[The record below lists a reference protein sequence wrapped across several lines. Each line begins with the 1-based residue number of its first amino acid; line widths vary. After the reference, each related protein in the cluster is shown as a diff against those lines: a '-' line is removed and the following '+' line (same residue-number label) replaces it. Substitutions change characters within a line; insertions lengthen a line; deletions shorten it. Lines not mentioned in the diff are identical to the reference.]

1 MRWGDEMKG
10 LLKNSNLY
18 LVIAFIIMG
27 ILFYSSSQTYEEQ
40 SQIGLLQ
47 RLLIDEPFKERLSG
61 ISFVYASEE
70 VSIQARGYFHF
81 IEFFIRKGAHFG
93 TYFLLSG
100 SWVLGLKPRINQLA
114 LTVVVSWLAATGYA
128 ALDELHQMFTGGRSP
143 LFQDIALDSIG
154 ALTAA
159 LLCLVIIGW
168 KSRKK

>member
-1 MRWGDEMKG
+1 MKG

-40 SQIGLLQ
+40 SQIDLLR
-47 RLLIDEPFKERLSG
+47 RLLVDEPFKDRLSG
-61 ISFVYASEE
+61 VSFVYASQE
-70 VSIQARGYFHF
+70 VSIQASGYFSF

-93 TYFLLSG
+93 TYFLLAG
-100 SWVLGLKPRINQLA
+100 SWFLGLKPRINQLG
-114 LTVVVSWLAATGYA
+114 LTAVVSWLAATGYA

-154 ALTAA
+154 ALTAVV
-159 LLCLVIIGW
+159 LCLLIVGL

>member
-1 MRWGDEMKG
+1 MKG

-18 LVIAFIIMG
+18 LVLAFIIMG

-47 RLLIDEPFKERLSG
+47 RLLVDEPFRDKLSG
-61 ISFVYASEE
+61 VSFLYASEE
-70 VSIQARGYFHF
+70 VSIQASGYFKF
-81 IEFFIRKGAHFG
+81 IEFFIRKGAHFL

-100 SWVLGLKPRINQLA
+100 CWFLGLKPRINQLI
-114 LTVVVSWLAATGYA
+114 LTGVVSWLAATGYA

-143 LFQDIALDSIG
+143 LFQDIALDSVG

-159 LLCLVIIGW
+159 LLCLLVIAW